1 MKHKIFLAVLTIL
14 SAPLFSQNIVP
25 SVYSNIHSK
34 AKQGIVYSYE
44 DKTIVEAGNEA
55 TKFYNLPNLIGNPK
69 GTGTGFSFNFN
80 NKSFSGRLYYGFVN
94 YKDYKH
100 PQPVYF
106 KRTAEIISGHA
117 QIDMRILSGKYDM
130 IGWEQSKRGHLAYRV
145 VDHLGQMLYDGI
157 IAFEKQQAFEVLPTI
172 VEGPILSCL
181 TDSSVVVKFKTN
193 YDAFCS
199 VEVNESEFKELN
211 ASQDHEIELHS
222 LSPNQDYNYIV
233 NCAGNSYSYD
243 FKTAPE
249 KGSRAAFTF
258 AYASDSRAG
267 VGGGERSVYGTN
279 AYIIKKSFA
288 LAMQQKAVFMQFTG
302 DMVNGYSN
310 DVQSTELQYAN
321 FKHVI
326 SPFAAYMPFNV
337 GIGNHE
343 VIEYHFPIE
352 GEYGIHIDRFPFET
366 ESMEAIFAKAFAN
379 PKNGL
384 ESEDGASYDPNPDQ
398 IDFPS
403 YQENVYYYT
412 YGNVAVVVL
421 NSEYLYTPSLEYHP
435 ETSGGLHGYMM
446 DGQLK
451 WLEETIAKLEK
462 DEAIDHVFV
471 TQHTPAFPN
480 GGHVGDAMWYGGNN
494 EYRTIIAGEAMAK
507 GVIEQRDLYLDIII
521 NRNSKVVAILTG
533 DEHNYCKTLINKEMD
548 MYPENWAL
556 PKLELKR
563 SIYQI
568 NNGACGAPYY
578 AQEQTPWSK
587 YTSGF
592 STQNALVLVDVDG
605 IGIKVRVLNPDTLE
619 EIETYTLK

>member
-1 MKHKIFLAVLTIL
+1 MKNKIGLAVLLLWTAHL
-14 SAPLFSQNIVP
+14 SSQNIVP
-25 SVYSNIHSK
+25 SVYTNIQSK
-34 AKQGIVYSYE
+34 AKQGIVYSYNGT
-44 DKTIVEAGNEA
+44 DINEAGTEQTA
-55 TKFYNLPNLIGNPK
+55 FYNLAHLMGDPK
-69 GTGTGFSFNFN
+69 GTGTGFSFDFN
-80 NKSFSGRLYYGFVN
+80 DKSFSGRLYYGFVN

-106 KRTAEIISGHA
+106 KRTADIISGHA

-130 IGWEQSKRGHLAYRV
+130 IGWEQSKRGDLAYRV
-145 VDHLGQMLYDGI
+145 VDHLGQILYDGI
-157 IAFEKQQAFEVLPTI
+157 IAFEKKQAFEVLPTI

-181 TDSSVVVKFKTN
+181 TDSSVVVRFKTN

-199 VEVNESEFKELN
+199 IEAEGNVFKELN
-211 ASQDHEIELHS
+211 PSQDHEIVLHN
-222 LSPNQDYNYIV
+222 LQANQAYNYTI
-233 NCAGNSYSYD
+233 NCAGNAYTYD
-243 FKTAPE
+243 FKTAPRN
-249 KGSRAAFTF
+249 GSKTPFTF

-267 VGGGERSVYGTN
+267 IGGGERNIYGTN

-288 LAMQQKAVFMQFTG
+288 LAVQQNVAFMQFTG
-302 DMVNGYSN
+302 DMINGYSN
-310 DVQSTELQYAN
+310 DVQTTKLQYAN

-343 VIEYHFPIE
+343 VVEYHFPIE

-366 ESMEAIFAKAFAN
+366 ESMEAIFAKEFAN

-384 ESEDGASYDPNPDQ
+384 YSEDGASYDPNLNQ

-403 YQENVYYYT
+403 YQENVYHYT

-451 WLEETIAKLEK
+451 WLEETILEFEN
-462 DEAIDHVFV
+462 DENIDHVFV

-480 GGHVGDAMWYGGNN
+480 GGHVGDAMWYNGNN
-494 EYRTIIAGEAMAK
+494 ELRTIIAGNKMK
-507 GVIEQRDLYLDIII
+507 RGVIEQRDLYLDIII
-521 NRNSKVVAILTG
+521 NRSSKVAAIFTG
-533 DEHNYCKTLINKEMD
+533 DEHNYCKTFINKDME
-548 MYPENWAL
+548 MYPKDWKL

-563 SIYQI
+563 SVYQI

-578 AQEQTPWSK
+578 AQEETPWSK

-592 STQNALVLVDVDG
+592 STQNALVLVDVDAEH
-605 IGIKVRVLNPDTLE
+605 IKVRVLNPDTLE
-619 EIETYTLK
+619 EIESYTLK